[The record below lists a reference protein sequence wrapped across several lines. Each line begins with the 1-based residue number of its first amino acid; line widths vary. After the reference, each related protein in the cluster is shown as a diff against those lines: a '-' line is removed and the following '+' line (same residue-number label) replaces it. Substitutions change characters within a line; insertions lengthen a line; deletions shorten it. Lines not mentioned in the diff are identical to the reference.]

1 MSALT
6 NVRDARTK
14 LKARGTSDAK
24 HAGQIA
30 DLTERAQ
37 KIIADMNAAKIAAMR
52 EAEKPFLAELEELDK
67 EMAVLITIM
76 A

>member
-1 MSALT
+1 MSILK
-6 NVRDARTK
+6 NVHDARSK
-14 LKARGTSDAK
+14 LKARGRSDAK

-37 KIIADMNAAKIAAMR
+37 AVIAEMNKAKIAAMR
-52 EAEKPFLAELEELDK
+52 KAEEPFQAELEEIDR

-76 A
+76 G